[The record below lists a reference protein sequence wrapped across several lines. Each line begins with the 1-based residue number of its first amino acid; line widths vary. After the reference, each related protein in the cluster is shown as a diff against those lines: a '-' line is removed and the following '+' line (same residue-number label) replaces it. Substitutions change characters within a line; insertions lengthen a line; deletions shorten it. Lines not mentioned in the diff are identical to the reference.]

1 MPFSIDDWKE
11 VAKALRELA
20 NEIEGSEE
28 SLVNAATYNHVEIEH
43 GMGRER
49 PPM

>member
-43 GMGRER
+43 GMARKH